1 MIFQANISVLLSKN
15 LHLIFFDLPDSRDT
29 VVNQQVYERSAI
41 YRMIATP
48 GRMRAR
54 RYVVHPLTCVSIPR
68 TQAWS
73 FVCLVNSSLLEII
86 HCEQQ
91 SLGLA
96 LENEEP
102 INNHDHCLHEQTMQD
117 CGNL

>member
-1 MIFQANISVLLSKN
+1 MA
-15 LHLIFFDLPDSRDT
+15 
-29 VVNQQVYERSAI
+29 VNQQVYERLAI

-54 RYVVHPLTCVSIPR
+54 RNVVYPLTRVSIPR
-68 TQAWS
+68 TQAWN
-73 FVCLVNSSLLEII
+73 FVCPVSSSLLENF

-96 LENEEP
+96 LEDEES
-102 INNHDHCLHEQTMQD
+102 INIHDMCLYEQTKQD
-117 CGNL
+117 CGNS